1 MHINLSQ
8 IRGKDLSLLT
18 IRIKVSKKKKQN

>member
-8 IRGKDLSLLT
+8 IRGKDLSLLA